1 MRANDPPTLARVR
14 VCVPVRVVC
23 RARASAGTPSTPLRD
38 EGARAA
44 GLRASALCGVSVSHW
59 APRRARERRDAP
71 HRWPTHDS
79 SRRDHRRL
87 AASPCFPLARALV
100 CVWPPVTTRSGSHHE
115 APASEGDTAS
125 GRGQRMTLRVKT
137 TAASPASVFPSPAQA
152 RSLGSPAHQQHNTLK
167 HSSPRAFKTVCA
179 RARGGLLERAPHK
192 HIAVRARSKPSLRPR
207 SRTTRRP
214 PVRARSSRRAPRLP
228 ERPESFS
235 KMKEKASPLAG
246 TATPPENTS
255 ECAKP
260 RTGAL
265 FHEGLA
271 RKASIKT

>member
-1 MRANDPPTLARVR
+1 MGSCASTLGGPATTGRH
-14 VCVPVRVVC
+14 
-23 RARASAGTPSTPLRD
+23 GTRRP
-38 EGARAA
+38 
-44 GLRASALCGVSVSHW
+44 
-59 APRRARERRDAP
+59 RAREGPPAVSVKARHFASRPPPPRRPLCSPRPRKLDPSAP
-71 HRWPTHDS
+71 PPTNN
-79 SRRDHRRL
+79 
-87 AASPCFPLARALV
+87 
-100 CVWPPVTTRSGSHHE
+100 TTRSRTRVRE
-115 APASEGDTAS
+115 
-125 GRGQRMTLRVKT
+125 RLR
-137 TAASPASVFPSPAQA
+137 P
-152 RSLGSPAHQQHNTLK
+152 
-167 HSSPRAFKTVCA
+167 CA

-192 HIAVRARSKPSLRPR
+192 HIAARARSKPSHRPR

>member
-1 MRANDPPTLARVR
+1 MSHSRFRRTSGLYLDMHGLIFETSICYWQDQPGSVCVCIHTRPRPPLTAERGHMRANDPPTLARVR

-100 CVWPPVTTRSGSHHE
+100 CVAPRHYEVRFPPRGARKRGRYRERSGPTHDTSRQDHRRL
-115 APASEGDTAS
+115 AGLCVPLARASSIT
-125 GRGQRMTLRVKT
+125 RLPRPPT
-137 TAASPASVFPSPAQA
+137 TQHAQA
-152 RSLGSPAHQQHNTLK
+152 
-167 HSSPRAFKTVCA
+167 
-179 RARGGLLERAPHK
+179 LE
-192 HIAVRARSKPSLRPR
+192 S
-207 SRTTRRP
+207 
-214 PVRARSSRRAPRLP
+214 
-228 ERPESFS
+228 ESV
-235 KMKEKASPLAG
+235 
-246 TATPPENTS
+246 
-255 ECAKP
+255 
-260 RTGAL
+260 
-265 FHEGLA
+265 
-271 RKASIKT
+271 